1 MDPSL
6 TQVVQ
11 IAWRPDQ
18 QVSAAEGACLSVL
31 GRPADELV
39 GLPLHEV
46 LGISLKRA
54 AELDKKAR
62 NGGATEFLVSTLRDP
77 ARLRVVLDS
86 QGGTARAGI
95 LDLDAILHGAPPVQ
109 ISRLSSSLS
118 HELRN
123 PLSSV
128 KMAVQTVAKSAALNE
143 RDQRR
148 MRIANREIR
157 TMERMLSLLSEYG
170 RDLPPVLEPMALR
183 GIVAEAAA
191 LVELEL
197 GEREIKVEVAEQPEG
212 LRARVD
218 MARLRPVLAQLLMN
232 AASGLAPGTPLQIV
246 ATWSSDPEP
255 VPMLCVPDNSAA
267 VPPEERATLFEPFGS
282 RLARGA
288 GLSLAALSRTMVQ
301 LGGRASVEERSGGGV
316 EFRLLFPT

>member
-11 IAWRPDQ
+11 IAWGADQ
-18 QVSAAEGACLSVL
+18 RVSSAEGACEEVL
-31 GRPADELV
+31 GHSPSELL
-39 GLPLHEV
+39 GRPLHEV
-46 LGISLKRA
+46 LGIPADRA
-54 AELDKKAR
+54 SELDRKAR

-77 ARLRVVLDS
+77 ARLRVVL
-86 QGGTARAGI
+86 GTDGNRSHAGI
-95 LDLDAILHGAPPVQ
+95 LDLDVVLQGAPPVQ

-170 RDLPPVLEPMALR
+170 RDLPPVLEALPLR
-183 GIVAEAAA
+183 AILAEATA

-197 GEREIKVEVAEQPEG
+197 GERAIKVELTEQPEG

-232 AASGLAPGTPLQIV
+232 AASGLTPGSQLQITATTLEPEGTPI
-246 ATWSSDPEP
+246 
-255 VPMLCVPDNSAA
+255 LCVPDNSAA